1 MAELNELM
9 TLNGAVA
16 AFEFSDNG
24 ELVAHQLAQGS
35 GMTEQTLDM
44 LSHVCIANLS
54 IATMQARGWES
65 LTGMAGFYPVGG
77 FTLMGVDWS
86 AVVQGTKGVVL
97 ENSKA
102 DYEAAYQALAK

>member
-1 MAELNELM
+1 MAELNNLM
-9 TLNGAVA
+9 ALNGAVA
-16 AFEFSDNG
+16 AFEFSDKG
-24 ELVAHQLAQGS
+24 ELVNHQIVGSS

-44 LSHVCIANLS
+44 LSHLCVANLS

-65 LTGMAGFYPVGG
+65 LTGMGGFYPIGG

-86 AVVQGTKGVVL
+86 AVVQGSKGVVL

-102 DYEAAYQALAK
+102 DYEAAYQALAQ

>member
-1 MAELNELM
+1 MAELNNLM
-9 TLNGAVA
+9 SLSGAVA
-16 AFEFSDNG
+16 AFEFSDKG
-24 ELVAHQLAQGS
+24 ELVDHQLAGGS

-44 LSHVCIANLS
+44 LSHLCVANLS

-65 LTGMAGFYPVGG
+65 LTGMAGFYPIGG

-86 AVVQGTKGVVL
+86 AVVQGSKGVVL

-102 DYEAAYQALAK
+102 DYEAAYQALAQ

>member
-1 MAELNELM
+1 MTELNNLM
-9 TLNGAVA
+9 ALDGAVA
-16 AFEFSDNG
+16 AFEFSDSG
-24 ELVAHQLAQGS
+24 ELKSHQLADGS

-44 LSHVCIANLS
+44 LSHVCVANLS

-65 LTGMAGFYPVGG
+65 LTGMGGFYPIGG

-97 ENSKA
+97 ENNKA
-102 DYEAAYQALAK
+102 NYEAAYQALAE